1 MAGLGLFAP
10 IIQLYSVLPKA
21 DPRSGTLNLCQAPTW
36 VQIFRDSPG
45 LTFIPTDFEGFLTK
59 KSTGSSGISKYFGEE
74 NFATFKLYS

>member
-10 IIQLYSVLPKA
+10 IIQLYSVPLRGSA
-21 DPRSGTLNLCQAPTW
+21 EGSTLNLCQAPTW

-59 KSTGSSGISKYFGEE
+59 KATGSSDIR
-74 NFATFKLYS
+74 